1 MQDELMDGQMNIV
14 PPWFLHEISGTKA
27 NTMELDL
34 NKRYEKV
41 ESLAIIRKKIPS
53 LSFDT
58 YYSLYID
65 VSLYLDTGGLP
76 CLMPYFCVRGRDC
89 FRVFV
94 HES

>member
-58 YYSLYID
+58 YYSLFFYI
-65 VSLYLDTGGLP
+65 LIYR
-76 CLMPYFCVRGRDC
+76 CVLISRYW
-89 FRVFV
+89 RVTMSDALFLC
-94 HES
+94 